1 MDMVARPVNL
11 QASRDIV
18 IRFRGDLLD
27 QPYLTLFTK
36 PPGSRAEHAAGDDM
50 TFRLLTYNILHG
62 GGDRVAAIAEVIK
75 GLRARPGVAPGG
87 DQSTERPRASPSCP
101 A

>member
-1 MDMVARPVNL
+1 MPLRQQLMEMVRRPVNL

-36 PPGSRAEHAAGDDM
+36 AQGLSLNTPPA
-50 TFRLLTYNILHG
+50 TT
-62 GGDRVAAIAEVIK
+62 
-75 GLRARPGVAPGG
+75 
-87 DQSTERPRASPSCP
+87 
-101 A
+101 